1 MTLYELLE
9 VLNPCTL
16 LNFQISNTRYESFNV
31 VHYETKI
38 HAHSIQDDI
47 LESTLKNIKVEIVTA
62 YDTKLQGLPYLKIYV
77 DAKDVKYLSPLTR
90 RLDIE
95 KEWQENDPSRY

>member
-1 MTLYELLE
+1 MTLFELLE

-16 LNFQISNTRYESFNV
+16 LNFQISNTRYESFNA

-47 LESTLKNIKVEIVTA
+47 LESTLNNIRVDIVTA

-77 DAKDVKYLSPLTR
+77 YANDDKYLLPLTR

-95 KEWQENDPSRY
+95 KEWQENDTSRR